1 MAGSAD
7 ETYVRD
13 FLKTYFEEGFTS
25 GTLSY
30 AKYKQGMAALAD
42 LDFATLAAKLFSRPT
57 SETALPGGDVIR
69 LVHLR
74 ELDGSEF
81 PFLLALPKRSSAARK
96 PRLTCFIGHRF
107 LKEIEGPLRFNLAHV
122 LEPHRIDLKWSAQ
135 DISASDIFEEIVEG
149 IRGADMCF
157 FDNYRVDD
165 KPNVYIEVG
174 IAYALNVPTIL
185 TEFAGSVA
193 GSAPAAVPS
202 DLQGLFRIRYSTYEE
217 LFRKLYFGL
226 PNFVGRF
233 KRRLG

>member
-1 MAGSAD
+1 LAGSQ
-7 ETYVRD
+7 EEEYVRD
-13 FLKTYFEEGFTS
+13 FLKTYFEEGFTNS
-25 GTLSY
+25 TLSY
-30 AKYKQGMAALAD
+30 EKYKQGMAALAD
-42 LDFATLAAKLFSRPT
+42 LDLAAFSAKLFSQAT

-74 ELDGSEF
+74 ELDGGEF
-81 PFLLALPKRSSAARK
+81 PFLLALPGRRSMARK
-96 PRLTCFIGHRF
+96 QRLNCFVGHRF

-122 LEPHRIDLKWSAQ
+122 LNPHRIDLRWSAQ
-135 DISASDIFEEIVEG
+135 DLSASDIFAEIVEG

-185 TEFAGSVA
+185 TEYQGSSV
-193 GSAPAAVPS
+193 GSATAPVPS

-226 PNFVGRF
+226 PNFVGRI
-233 KRRLG
+233 KRN